1 MIKTENLQ
9 KIFRTEEVETYA
21 LQNVSLD
28 IEAGEYVAI
37 MGTSG
42 CGKSTLLNIPGML
55 DNPTGGTYI
64 LNGTDVSTYSERL
77 STLIMNCH

>member
-28 IEAGEYVAI
+28 IEAGEFVAI
-37 MGTSG
+37 MGPSG
-42 CGKSTLLNIPGML
+42 CGKSMLLNILGMF
-55 DNPTGGTYI
+55 DSPET
-64 LNGTDVSTYSERL
+64 
-77 STLIMNCH
+77 